1 MPCIVG
7 HCWVVAGAGL
17 AVRACWRA
25 GAGVECW
32 RLGWRL
38 GAGKKTKKKPVG
50 WVLQQRVSFSARGG
64 GSSLIPRGFVPG
76 VMYPVKML
84 PYPHP
89 VAGDREVET
98 RLRVRVGA
106 GLCQQR
112 VSFSASNPPHFETSK
127 PIQYAPQ
134 LISCITFFFT
144 LYRYC
149 TVLPG
154 HRTGRAPGHPGT
166 VYCAV
171 SYCCI

>member
-1 MPCIVG
+1 MPCRGPSSVG
-7 HCWVVAGAGL
+7 VWV
-17 AVRACWRA
+17 
-25 GAGVECW
+25 AGVECW
-32 RLGWRL
+32 RLGWHL

-127 PIQYAPQ
+127 PICATVDI
-134 LISCITFFFT
+134 LHHFFFYPLSL
-144 LYRYC
+144 LYR
-149 TVLPG
+149 TTRAP
-154 HRTGRAPGHPGT
+154 HRAGTRAPGYVGT
-166 VYCAV
+166 VRTRYRIL
-171 SYCCI
+171 CCIVLLHI